1 MARCRRNVDN
11 FLDACRRIG
20 VDEVRTE
27 FVFIIY
33 KFVVVKFLVVTGHVV
48 FSENSLNALS
58 NYSIICTLVSCFS
71 IPLLLQKMLYIRFL
85 PNSLNLPKT
94 KFHLVLSAISMLY
107 KINLLSINYFR
118 IKKTK
123 QKYK

>member
-33 KFVVVKFLVVTGHVV
+33 KFVVVKFFVVTGHVV

>member
-27 FVFIIY
+27 FLFIIY
-33 KFVVVKFLVVTGHVV
+33 KFVIVKFFVVTGHVV